1 MKVWFKWVWPG
12 VGPFAEFDRKQNG
25 NLDGYFVIKITATKK
40 HSNMFLLFCIS
51 QISTRYG
58 FLLGI
63 PFYRSMAMNIIT
75 LTHVGR
81 GYSTLFVCA
90 EVINLW
96 FVCVLPQNCC
106 PSSIISK
113 SKQATSHK
121 LGNHRRTMVLYKTD
135 KFLQSIMA

>member
-25 NLDGYFVIKITATKK
+25 NLDGYFVINITATKK

-63 PFYRSMAMNIIT
+63 PFYRSMARLYTIT
-75 LTHVGR
+75 GLDQWTGPLDWTTGLQGGYFYALSLLTSRLNHAALVRRSREG
-81 GYSTLFVCA
+81 
-90 EVINLW
+90 
-96 FVCVLPQNCC
+96 
-106 PSSIISK
+106 
-113 SKQATSHK
+113 QA
-121 LGNHRRTMVLYKTD
+121 MPD
-135 KFLQSIMA
+135 